1 MVISF
6 MLIKKVYVMG
16 HMLIGGNLNQIF
28 KPVIQLSSSHKM
40 TEIRTP
46 PPPPP
51 PPSFFALVRFFDFGN
66 LLLMRTF
73 KTLYQPPLSPPPRP
87 TRYQSHVIL

>member
-6 MLIKKVYVMG
+6 MLVKKVYVMG

-46 PPPPP
+46 PPPLPLP
-51 PPSFFALVRFFDFGN
+51 LFSHLFDF
-66 LLLMRTF
+66 
-73 KTLYQPPLSPPPRP
+73 S
-87 TRYQSHVIL
+87 ILVTSSS

>member
-46 PPPPP
+46 PPLPLPLF
-51 PPSFFALVRFFDFGN
+51 SHLFDF
-66 LLLMRTF
+66 
-73 KTLYQPPLSPPPRP
+73 S
-87 TRYQSHVIL
+87 ILVTSS

>member
-40 TEIRTP
+40 TEMR
-46 PPPPP
+46 PPP
-51 PPSFFALVRFFDFGN
+51 PPSPSLFFRTCSIFRFW
-66 LLLMRTF
+66 
-73 KTLYQPPLSPPPRP
+73 
-87 TRYQSHVIL
+87 

>member
-1 MVISF
+1 
-6 MLIKKVYVMG
+6 MG

-46 PPPPP
+46 PPLPLPLF
-51 PPSFFALVRFFDFGN
+51 SHLFDFSILVTSSSWERSKLYIN
-66 LLLMRTF
+66 LHCHHHHD
-73 KTLYQPPLSPPPRP
+73 PPV
-87 TRYQSHVIL
+87 TRVMLFYRFINTCYSQHL